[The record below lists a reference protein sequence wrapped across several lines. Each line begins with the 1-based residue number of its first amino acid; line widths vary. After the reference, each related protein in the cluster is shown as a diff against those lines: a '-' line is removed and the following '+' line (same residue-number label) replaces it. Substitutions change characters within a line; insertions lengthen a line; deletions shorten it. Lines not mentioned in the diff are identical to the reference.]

1 MKYLIGAVLALCC
14 SASSFAS
21 VCEYSSPE
29 VRSLSYQSGAFL
41 PVYFAS
47 YQLDLPGVPVAFLST
62 EGFIAAYPDNGY
74 IGVQHLNPAQMAD
87 SLPRLAKDLSSV
99 ANFYRLIYGTSAA
112 GETGINPQELS
123 LQRSLL
129 KLDCK
134 SDVVFFQRDDIQI
147 IFHGAADSAG
157 FHKIVLMDGDNVE
170 LITVRGSRGVALQ
183 VLGSIKRRL

>member
-29 VRSLSYQSGAFL
+29 ATSLSYQSGAYL
-41 PVYFAS
+41 PVYFSS
-47 YQLDLPGVPVAFLST
+47 YQLDLPGAPVAFLSG
-62 EGFIAAYPDNGY
+62 EGFIAAYPNNGY

-87 SLPRLAKDLSSV
+87 SLPRLAKDLTSV
-99 ANFYRLIYGTSAA
+99 ADFYRLIYGMSAA
-112 GETGINPQELS
+112 GDAGINPQELS
-123 LQRSLL
+123 LQRSLV

-147 IFHGAADSAG
+147 IFHGAVDSAG

-170 LITVRGSRGVALQ
+170 LITVRGSRAVALQ
-183 VLGSIKRRL
+183 ILGSIKRR